1 MPFYDVSEL
10 HEIPLVNGITL
21 TAIYGEKVSVSF
33 LNLPPL
39 SRLPIHHHVN
49 EQVGIVLE
57 GEIEYTIGEETRIC
71 GKGMAFVIPPNVPHS
86 LVVVSER
93 PAKLAD
99 IFTPPRK
106 ITEPLKYLE
115 ERKE

>member
-1 MPFYDVSEL
+1 MPFYNVNEL

-21 TAIYGEKVSVSF
+21 AAVYGEKISVSF

-39 SRLPIHHHVN
+39 SRLPIHHHAN
-49 EQVGIVLE
+49 EQVGIVLD
-57 GEIEYTIGEETRIC
+57 GEIEYTIGEETRVC

-93 PAKLAD
+93 AAKLAD

-115 ERKE
+115 EQKE